1 MKKVAASLVAVLIA
15 ATPALGFAASLGINT
30 NATTSVTSGKSTSTT
45 TNVGA
50 TTSATTGTGGSS
62 STSTGTTINGT
73 FSDKSSFAD
82 VMGSLSN
89 AKVASVDFTVL
100 HPKHVRFVLVSKL
113 SGYTAAGLKISK
125 ANLKNMVA
133 LDARIAADAR
143 LTASLKKAGYLP
155 SNVVAVSTDTKGDLT
170 LFIAK

>member
-1 MKKVAASLVAVLIA
+1 
-15 ATPALGFAASLGINT
+15 
-30 NATTSVTSGKSTSTT
+30 
-45 TNVGA
+45 
-50 TTSATTGTGGSS
+50 
-62 STSTGTTINGT
+62 
-73 FSDKSSFAD
+73 
-82 VMGSLSN
+82 MGSLSN